1 MKESSKVFKSALLKY
16 KRYKKVS
23 LIKVSSLYELLL
35 RLGRPSES
43 ATPRN
48 YVTQVSRHRRDLR
61 PRLNL
66 SFFYRL

>member
-16 KRYKKVS
+16 KRYKKD
-23 LIKVSSLYELLL
+23 ISSLYELLL

-66 SFFYRL
+66 SFYTVYS